1 MANVRQLI
9 EGRAQPVA
17 TIAPEATALEAAR
30 LMNDRRIGAL
40 VVVGEGAGPVGILT
54 ERDILTRLVAKSR
67 DPASTIVGDLM
78 TEHLITCEPETKL
91 VELRDLMRERRIRH
105 VPVMEDGHLTGMV
118 SIGDLNAAE
127 AGALTETIKSLE
139 AYISQG

>member
-1 MANVRQLI
+1 MASVRQLI
-9 EGRAQPVA
+9 QGRAQPVA
-17 TIAPEATALEAAR
+17 TIGPEATALEAAR

-40 VVVGEGAGPVGILT
+40 VVVGEGAGPVGIVT
-54 ERDILTRLVAKSR
+54 ERDILTRLVAEAK
-67 DPASTIVGDLM
+67 DAASTTVRDLM

-91 VELRDLMRERRIRH
+91 VELRSLMSERRIRH
-105 VPVMEDGHLTGMV
+105 VPVMDRGRLVGMI

-127 AGALTETIKSLE
+127 AGALTATIKSLE